1 MEYDLFNDL
10 VERTGGD
17 IYLGVVGPVR
27 TGKSTFIRKFMELF
41 VLPKIDDPLEL
52 ERIRDE
58 LPQGS
63 MGKTIM
69 TTEPKF
75 VPDEAVEIIVGENI
89 SMNIRMVD
97 CVGYTVEGA
106 AGYEDEEGPR
116 MVSTPWF
123 DYDIP
128 FQEAAETGTRKVIED
143 HSTIGIV
150 VTTDGTIA
158 DIPRENYQE
167 AEERVIS
174 ELKELGKPFVVLINS
189 IHPGAEETRAL
200 QGELAGLYDVPV
212 ILLNCMELSQGD
224 LSLIL
229 EEALYEFPVRD
240 VTVRL
245 APWVEALET
254 GHWLKYSYDESIDEN
269 VASVN
274 RVREVNSLVEKFR
287 EYSFIEEATLSRIDL
302 GKGEVE
308 IELRPPAGLF
318 EKILTEYS
326 GEEITGDGDILR
338 VVRDYS
344 YAKREYDKVAE
355 ALYQVNE
362 VGYGIVPPVLEEM
375 ALEEPEIIRQ
385 GGRFGVRLRASA
397 PSLHI
402 VRVDVK
408 SEFAPVVGS
417 ERQSEELV
425 GYLLEEFEENPKKIW
440 ESQIFGKSLHEL
452 VQDGITGK
460 LGNMPPNAQEK
471 LQETLEKIVNEG
483 SGGLIAI
490 IL

>member
-1 MEYDLFNDL
+1 M
-10 VERTGGD
+10 
-17 IYLGVVGPVR
+17 
-27 TGKSTFIRKFMELF
+27 
-41 VLPKIDDPLEL
+41 
-52 ERIRDE
+52 
-58 LPQGS
+58 
-63 MGKTIM
+63 
-69 TTEPKF
+69 
-75 VPDEAVEIIVGENI
+75 
-89 SMNIRMVD
+89 
-97 CVGYTVEGA
+97 
-106 AGYEDEEGPR
+106 
-116 MVSTPWF
+116 
-123 DYDIP
+123 
-128 FQEAAETGTRKVIED
+128 
-143 HSTIGIV
+143 

-338 VVRDYS
+338 V
-344 YAKREYDKVAE
+344 A
-355 ALYQVNE
+355 
-362 VGYGIVPPVLEEM
+362 
-375 ALEEPEIIRQ
+375 
-385 GGRFGVRLRASA
+385 RLFLCQAR
-397 PSLHI
+397 I
-402 VRVDVK
+402 
-408 SEFAPVVGS
+408 
-417 ERQSEELV
+417 
-425 GYLLEEFEENPKKIW
+425 
-440 ESQIFGKSLHEL
+440 
-452 VQDGITGK
+452 
-460 LGNMPPNAQEK
+460 
-471 LQETLEKIVNEG
+471 
-483 SGGLIAI
+483 
-490 IL
+490 